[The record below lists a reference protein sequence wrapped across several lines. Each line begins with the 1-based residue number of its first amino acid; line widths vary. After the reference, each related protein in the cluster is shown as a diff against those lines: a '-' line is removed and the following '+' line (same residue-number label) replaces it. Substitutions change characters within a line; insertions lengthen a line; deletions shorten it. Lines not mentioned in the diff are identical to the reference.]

1 MCEYTPHSPS
11 LAPREVLTISGIQ
24 GGAHRVGLAIS
35 SEWLPE
41 VQASV
46 VCSHLE
52 SAYQIRGCTQGW
64 ETTANG
70 FISPLHPSKEKL
82 STPHFPSL
90 KAHSLRATAGRAV
103 LAVLPH
109 PLQSDSEQTI
119 CSRTLEANGFVSSW
133 CLPSSTSP
141 VSLKLLRLA
150 LWDRLP

>member
-90 KAHSLRATAGRAV
+90 KAHSLRATAGR
-103 LAVLPH
+103 
-109 PLQSDSEQTI
+109 Q
-119 CSRTLEANGFVSSW
+119 CW
-133 CLPSSTSP
+133 PSSPILFKVTQSR
-141 VSLKLLRLA
+141 LFAQGLLRPTA
-150 LWDRLP
+150 LSALGAFLPPPPLCLSNC